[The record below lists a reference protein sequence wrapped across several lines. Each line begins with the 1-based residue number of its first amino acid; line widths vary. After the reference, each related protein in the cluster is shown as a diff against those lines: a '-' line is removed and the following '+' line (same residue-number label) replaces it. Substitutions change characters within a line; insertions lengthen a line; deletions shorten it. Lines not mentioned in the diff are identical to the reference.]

1 MNEFNRVIF
10 MIYVEQI
17 KSFKLNSIKYEQIR
31 QKEIF
36 NTNLIQIENSIKE
49 YLFGGKYL
57 LKM

>member
-1 MNEFNRVIF
+1 

-49 YLFGGKYL
+49 YLFGGKNL